1 MGILKCNKSEVLF
14 TNNEQFDEFKTLKHL
29 FIENGQDVTYGVK
42 GVFTYE
48 STYGKGC
55 FVKSDGFNISL
66 PSNMV
71 ETVTKIREDKESV
84 DEINNGTVGIKI
96 YTYTLPEKYPDKKF
110 YNVNF
115 VEMGA

>member
-1 MGILKCNKSEVLF
+1 MGILKFNKSEVLF
-14 TNNEQFDEFKTLKHL
+14 TNNERFDTFKTLEQL
-29 FIENGQDVTYGVK
+29 FTENGKDAKYGVN
-42 GVFTYE
+42 GVYSYE

-84 DEINNGTVGIKI
+84 DEINNGKVGVTI
-96 YTYTLPEKYPDKKF
+96 YSYVLPEKYPDKTF
-110 YNVNF
+110 YSVNF